1 MGNLFKVLNPE
12 MKGGER
18 IMKKAGLFLLV
29 ACLVLVAAV
38 AFAGI
43 ANTKHNLTSTG
54 GQTTRTTDSTATLC
68 GFCHIPHGG
77 DTSVTGLPLW
87 ARQTPAGPYTVYG
100 ASGSGLNGQTLSG
113 TPVNSMPGTF
123 SLTCLSC
130 HDGTISLGTIVKN
143 GVSTTYPMIGNVDA
157 NGKLVDD
164 GNATAYNPLISTD
177 LRNDHPVGLEY
188 RGEAATY
195 AGLINAV
202 NGVVANKYPLY
213 GASSDQLECASCHD
227 PHREDTTGQTKFLRG
242 ANATLCQDCHANK

>member
-1 MGNLFKVLNPE
+1 MKRVGLILFVT
-12 MKGGER
+12 
-18 IMKKAGLFLLV
+18 
-29 ACLVLVAAV
+29 CLVLIAAV

-43 ANTKHNLTSTG
+43 ANTKHNLTATG
-54 GQTTRTTDSTATLC
+54 GQTTRTTDATATLC

-77 DTSVTGLPLW
+77 NTSVAGLPLW
-87 ARQTPAGPYTVYG
+87 ARSTPTGPYTVYG
-100 ASGSGLNGQTLSG
+100 ASGAGSNGTTLSG
-113 TPVNSMPGTF
+113 TTVNATPGTF

-143 GVSTTYPMIGNVDA
+143 GVSTTYNMTGNVDA

-164 GNATAYNPLISTD
+164 SNTTAYNPLIGTD
-177 LRNDHPVGLEY
+177 LTNDHPVGLQY
-188 RGEAATY
+188 RGTAATY

-213 GASSDQLECASCHD
+213 GASTDQLECASCHD
-227 PHREDTTGQTKFLRG
+227 PHREDTNGQTKFLRG

>member
-1 MGNLFKVLNPE
+1 
-12 MKGGER
+12 MKR
-18 IMKKAGLFLLV
+18 ISLFLLV
-29 ACLVLVAAV
+29 LCLLLIAAV

-43 ANTKHNLTSTG
+43 ANTKHNLTATG
-54 GQTTRTTDSTATLC
+54 GQYTRTTDTTATLC

-77 DTSVTGLPLW
+77 NTSTAGLPLW

-100 ASGSGLNGQTLSG
+100 ASTAGSNGVTLSG
-113 TPVNSMPGTF
+113 TTVNATPGTF

-143 GVSTTYPMIGNVDA
+143 GVPTTYPMTGNVDG
-157 NGKLVDD
+157 NGRLVDD
-164 GNATAYNPLISTD
+164 NNTTAYNPLIGTD
-177 LRNDHPVGLEY
+177 LRNDHPVGLQY

-213 GASSDQLECASCHD
+213 GQNSDQLECASCHD
-227 PHREDTTGQTKFLRG
+227 PHREDTNGQTKFLRG
-242 ANATLCQDCHANK
+242 LNANLCQDCHANK